1 MASAA
6 PCGIG
11 QPQIEGGNGGVKRL
25 YELCGGGGGAGGN
38 ISHDRI
44 PLGTPNMTIIS
55 RTSQVDSRVSLN
67 RPNTFRA

>member
-25 YELCGGGGGAGGN
+25 YELCGGGGGGGQ
-38 ISHDRI
+38 HL
-44 PLGTPNMTIIS
+44 P
-55 RTSQVDSRVSLN
+55 
-67 RPNTFRA
+67 